1 MTPGEKYSVKISD
14 AEIESYKETFRMF
27 DKVPRRCCQGD
38 KLYCCYQDG
47 DGTVSTK
54 ELGAVMRSL
63 GSNPAPEELEDMID
77 VTRKHFARLI

>member
-1 MTPGEKYSVKISD
+1 MI
-14 AEIESYKETFRMF
+14 
-27 DKVPRRCCQGD
+27 
-38 KLYCCYQDG
+38 KLHCYQDG

-77 VTRKHFARLI
+77 VTRKHFIVLNAKSDVEINNRTRMQTAPAQLTSLSS